1 MSGGGF
7 TFKRS
12 TKIMITL
19 LGIACIATGGY
30 MISRAFPFT
39 EVFFSVLWILG
50 GLLLM
55 LLAGIILIM
64 VLLAKSR

>member
-12 TKIMITL
+12 TKVIITIFGLTMIGTA
-19 LGIACIATGGY
+19 IY

-39 EVFFSVLWILG
+39 EVLLSVLWVLG

-55 LLAGIILIM
+55 LLASILLIL
-64 VLLAKSR
+64 VLIAKSR

>member
-12 TKIMITL
+12 TKIIITILGLATIGAGVYMITK
-19 LGIACIATGGY
+19 
-30 MISRAFPFT
+30 AFPFA

-55 LLAGIILIM
+55 LLASILLIL
-64 VLLAKSR
+64 VLIAKSR